1 MNPRIVTVA
10 LATFFVAVQ
19 FYTSLESL
27 SPTPQ
32 FGYAFLGLH
41 GALALAIAIVLA
53 GVACIVALAS
63 RRVAIARTVY
73 GSVALIWIGAT
84 ALSSLVGIDP
94 GSGLQIVAMMALCGA
109 FGCALVA
116 WYDEPGVAHATMRAY
131 LWACGL
137 ASIAG
142 IAMQLAR
149 VPRALYASS
158 YGRAAG
164 FFVTANQ
171 FAEFAEF
178 FALVALGIAL
188 GARERRMRVLGAC
201 ASAAGFAALALTFS
215 RECYLGA
222 ALGACFFAFAMG
234 RRAVAGAIG
243 ILTMIGVSLILI
255 HPLPHHDPSD
265 SFSRLRTLD
274 AGLRVAT
281 LFPLTGVGP
290 MAYFRVYPAIAPVN
304 GAPPGTFGALHP
316 HDVYVSLAGELG
328 IVGIAA
334 VVWGWARIAREL
346 AASLRVRAPRERVVS
361 LGVCAALVAGFVSG
375 LFDTIGVVQMMF
387 VWLPYAALAV
397 ASARARGL
405 A

>member
-1 MNPRIVTVA
+1 MNGRIVTLA

-27 SPTPQ
+27 APTPQ
-32 FGYAFLGLH
+32 FGYAFIGFK
-41 GALALAIAIVLA
+41 GALALAAAIVLA
-53 GVACIVALAS
+53 GIVCIAALVAE
-63 RRVAIARTVY
+63 RTTIARTTF
-73 GSVALIWIGAT
+73 GSVALVWLGVT
-84 ALSSLVGIDP
+84 LLSALLGIDP
-94 GSGLQIVAMMALCGA
+94 GHGMQVVAMMALCAA

-116 WYDEPGVAHATMRAY
+116 SYARPGVARTTMTTY
-131 LWACGL
+131 LVICGL
-137 ASIAG
+137 AAAAG
-142 IAMQLAR
+142 VAMQLVR

-164 FFVTANQ
+164 LFVTANQ

-178 FALVALGIAL
+178 FAFVALGVAL
-188 GARERRMRVLGAC
+188 GARAPWMRVLGAC
-201 ASAAGFAALALTFS
+201 AALAGFVALAFTFS

-222 ALGACFFAFAMG
+222 AVAACFLAFALG
-234 RRAVAGAIG
+234 KRALAGGIAALTIAAAVAIA
-243 ILTMIGVSLILI
+243 V

-265 SFSRLRTLD
+265 SFSRLRTID

-290 MAYFRVYPAIAPVN
+290 VNFFRVYPDIAPVN

-328 IVGIAA
+328 LVGVAA
-334 VVWGWARIAREL
+334 VLWGWVRIGRALAR
-346 AASLRVRAPRERVVS
+346 SLRARVPRERTVS

-397 ASARARGL
+397 ASADARGI

>member
-1 MNPRIVTVA
+1 VNARSVTPA
-10 LATFFVAVQ
+10 LAIFFVAVQ

-27 SPTPQ
+27 APTPQ
-32 FGYAFLGLH
+32 FGYAFLGFR
-41 GALALAIAIVLA
+41 GALAFATAIVLA
-53 GVACIVALAS
+53 GLACIVALVR
-63 RRVAIARTVY
+63 RRVAIARTAY
-73 GSVALIWIGAT
+73 GSVALVWIVST
-84 ALSSLVGIDP
+84 ALSSLAGIDP
-94 GSGLQIVAMMALCGA
+94 GSGLQIVAMMVLCAG

-116 WYDEPGVAHATMRAY
+116 WYDDPGVASAVMRAY
-131 LWACGL
+131 LFVCGFAAL
-137 ASIAG
+137 AG
-142 IAMQLAR
+142 IVMELAR
-149 VPRALYASS
+149 VPHALYASS

-178 FALVALGIAL
+178 FAFVALGIAL
-188 GARERRMRVLGAC
+188 GAREPRMRVLGAC
-201 ASAAGFAALALTFS
+201 AAVAGFGALALTFS

-222 ALGACFFAFAMG
+222 AVAACFLAWTLG
-234 RRAVAGAIG
+234 KRRVAGG
-243 ILTMIGVSLILI
+243 IAFLTLVAAVVVVA

-274 AGLRVAT
+274 AGWRVAT

-328 IVGIAA
+328 LVGLAA
-334 VVWGWARIAREL
+334 VVWGWARIGGSL
-346 AASLRVRAPRERVVS
+346 AASLRARPPRERVVT

-397 ASARARGL
+397 ASARCRGL

>member
-1 MNPRIVTVA
+1 VNPRTVTVA

-27 SPTPQ
+27 APTTQ
-32 FGYAFLGLH
+32 FGYAFLGVR
-41 GALALAIAIVLA
+41 GAIVLAAAIVLA
-53 GVACIVALAS
+53 GVACAYALVAKRVPVARTTYGRVAL
-63 RRVAIARTVY
+63 V
-73 GSVALIWIGAT
+73 WICAT
-84 ALSSLVGIDP
+84 ALSALLGMDP
-94 GSGLQIVAMMALCGA
+94 ASGLQVATMMVLCAA

-116 WYDEPGVAHATMRAY
+116 FYGEPGVARTTMSAY
-131 LWACGL
+131 LWICGL
-137 ASIAG
+137 ASLAG
-142 IAMQLAR
+142 ILMQLAR
-149 VPRALYASS
+149 VPHALYASS

-178 FALVALGIAL
+178 FAFVALGVAL
-188 GARERRMRVLGAC
+188 GARERRMRILGAC
-201 ASAAGFAALALTFS
+201 AAGIGFAALALTFS

-222 ALGACFFAFAMG
+222 ALAGAFFAFTLG
-234 RRAVAGAIG
+234 KRRIGGAILG
-243 ILTMIGVSLILI
+243 CTIVAAIAVSL

-274 AGLRVAT
+274 AGLRAAL

-290 MAYFRVYPAIAPVN
+290 VAYFRVYPAIAPVN

-328 IVGIAA
+328 LTGLVA
-334 VVWGWARIAREL
+334 VVWGWLRIGRVLATTLRAR
-346 AASLRVRAPRERVVS
+346 VPRERIVS

-387 VWLPYAALAV
+387 VWLPYGALAL

>member
-1 MNPRIVTVA
+1 MNARLVTLA

-19 FYTSLESL
+19 FYTSLEAL
-27 SPTPQ
+27 APTPQ
-32 FGYAFLGLH
+32 FGYAFLGVR
-41 GALALAIAIVLA
+41 GAIVLAAAIVLA
-53 GVACIVALAS
+53 GVGCAVALV
-63 RRVAIARTVY
+63 RRRIPIARTLY
-73 GSVALIWIGAT
+73 GSVALVWIGAT
-84 ALSSLVGIDP
+84 LLSALAGLDP
-94 GSGLQIVAMMALCGA
+94 LSGLQIVAMMLLCAA

-116 WYDEPGVAHATMRAY
+116 WYGEPGVAQTTMRAY
-131 LWACGL
+131 LWVCGL
-137 ASIAG
+137 ASLAG
-142 IAMQLAR
+142 IVMLVVR

-178 FALVALGIAL
+178 FAFVALGIAL
-188 GARERRMRVLGAC
+188 GARERSMRVLGAC
-201 ASAAGFAALALTFS
+201 AAFSGFAALACTFS

-222 ALGACFFAFAMG
+222 AIAGAFLAFALG
-234 RRAVAGAIG
+234 KRAIAGA
-243 ILTMIGVSLILI
+243 TVVVTLIAAI
-255 HPLPHHDPSD
+255 AVVVHPLPHHDPSD
-265 SFSRLRTLD
+265 SFSRLRTID

-290 MAYFRVYPAIAPVN
+290 VAFFRVYPAIAPVN

-328 IVGIAA
+328 LVGLGA
-334 VVWGWARIAREL
+334 VVWGWVRIGRGL
-346 AASLRVRAPRERVVS
+346 AATLRARAPRERAVT

-397 ASARARGL
+397 ASSQARGL